1 MWRKLKFVHMW
12 INFKFL
18 HMTDVEKSK
27 ISFILCTIYGIL
39 IFLATIQDHS
49 RTPQNMFYYWS
60 GVLIAYIIEL
70 NKFLRGT
77 KRKICFAHY
86 RCISRQNNGGNFL
99 CGKKGRKGGGV
110 SEGVL
115 FFRRNSQFFEYL
127 FDAILSFLNISLS
140 AHISNSSTS
149 FKW

>member
-1 MWRKLKFVHMW
+1 MW

-99 CGKKGRKGGGV
+99 CGKKGHKRGGGV
-110 SEGVL
+110 RGCFIFL
-115 FFRRNSQFFEYL
+115 TQFFPSQFFEYL
-127 FDAILSFLNISLS
+127 PEFLSSFFLSKSKKTQKLAELLCNSL
-140 AHISNSSTS
+140 
-149 FKW
+149 